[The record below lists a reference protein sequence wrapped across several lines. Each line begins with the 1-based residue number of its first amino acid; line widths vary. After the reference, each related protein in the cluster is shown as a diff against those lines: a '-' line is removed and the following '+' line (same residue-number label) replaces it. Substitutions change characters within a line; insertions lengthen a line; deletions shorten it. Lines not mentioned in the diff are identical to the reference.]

1 MKNYDILFCIDS
13 TQFPYSFC
21 FIINDYYLSLC
32 IESIYFNWNGFFSY
46 LTKTTVGKKHAKAH
60 KKKKLSH
67 HVTDSTKS
75 AQKQKQ
81 NPMYNSWERLD
92 SGENV
97 VKIGRH

>member
-1 MKNYDILFCIDS
+1 MIIICLYVLNQYILNEMF
-13 TQFPYSFC
+13 
-21 FIINDYYLSLC
+21 
-32 IESIYFNWNGFFSY
+32 FFSF

-81 NPMYNSWERLD
+81 NPMY
-92 SGENV
+92 
-97 VKIGRH
+97 IT